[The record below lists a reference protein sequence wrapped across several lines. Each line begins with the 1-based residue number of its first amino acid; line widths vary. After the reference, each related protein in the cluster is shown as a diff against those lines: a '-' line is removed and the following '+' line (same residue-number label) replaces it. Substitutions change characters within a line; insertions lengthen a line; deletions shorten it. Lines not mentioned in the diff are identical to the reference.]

1 MLNVGCQPNDIVISH
16 WQDASST
23 GTLRSACATD
33 SPSMQNHLPDYSELH
48 ILPTAMRSLILTQ
61 QPIYQTPLTD
71 TCSSRKAGL
80 GVRTIA
86 RAVRST
92 KHTTKPI
99 TDKTSL
105 LDKNWWH
112 PLTDTCSS
120 RKAGLGVRIIARTVR
135 TTKHTLKPITDKT
148 SLLDKNWWHP
158 LSVTLPPP

>member
-1 MLNVGCQPNDIVISH
+1 MLNVGRQPNDRVISH

-33 SPSMQNHLPDYSELH
+33 SLSMQNHLPDYSELH

-80 GVRTIA
+80 GVRIIA
-86 RAVRST
+86 RA
-92 KHTTKPI
+92 
-99 TDKTSL
+99 
-105 LDKNWWH
+105 
-112 PLTDTCSS
+112 
-120 RKAGLGVRIIARTVR
+120 VR

-158 LSVTLPPP
+158 LSVTILCNLILYASWEKENTLGSFTLCIAPVWS

>member
-86 RAVRST
+86 RAVRTT

-112 PLTDTCSS
+112 PL
-120 RKAGLGVRIIARTVR
+120 
-135 TTKHTLKPITDKT
+135 
-148 SLLDKNWWHP
+148 
-158 LSVTLPPP
+158 SVTLLCNLTRVHLSNPCSCVLTHEIKTWSDRWLWLRNPAYW